1 VRQGY
6 ECGINLSQGDELLKE
21 GDVLEFS
28 ERVRVR

>member
-6 ECGINLSQGDELLKE
+6 ECGINLSQGDELLHE
-21 GDVLEFS
+21 GDVIELR